1 MYFEVNGLKHA
12 KKILLFAL
20 LMRVRYKDQYHCLSG
35 GHWRSVP
42 NLKNCWFDKLG
53 SSRILDTVLNQVGV
67 HTEKMSILT
76 SNLIQYLLL
85 KPHAS

>member
-1 MYFEVNGLKHA
+1 M
-12 KKILLFAL
+12 
-20 LMRVRYKDQYHCLSG
+20 
-35 GHWRSVP
+35 SVP